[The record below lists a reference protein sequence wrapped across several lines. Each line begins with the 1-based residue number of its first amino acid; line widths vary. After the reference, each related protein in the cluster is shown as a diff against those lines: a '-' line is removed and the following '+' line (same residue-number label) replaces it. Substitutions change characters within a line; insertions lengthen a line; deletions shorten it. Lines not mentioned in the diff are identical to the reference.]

1 MHDCYLTTLCIMH
14 GLWLRIINS
23 KKRRKLTYTPLYV
36 YKREKTH
43 RRYRAYTLRINSE
56 ELKKEFKSKDELE
69 KRHTKIS
76 QIILFGK
83 DSVYIIIL

>member
-1 MHDCYLTTLCIMH
+1 MTL
-14 GLWLRIINS
+14 INS
-23 KKRRKLTYTPLYV
+23 EKKRKSTYTPLYV

-76 QIILFGK
+76 QVILFGK
-83 DSVYIIIL
+83 DSV